1 MNTLLLFF
9 ALPIATIILSIVLLK
24 ILRCP
29 ILVSA
34 TFFAIYLILTYSVF
48 NTDFLIFAI
57 SYTILSYIT
66 ALITKTICNVAEKIN
81 SCIDNRIPNLRNIRE
96 CICNNIEKEN
106 ENRSNNTQARFTV
119 TTNQTDPVLFLGNRN
134 NICNRSNCC
143 CKRR

>member
-1 MNTLLLFF
+1 MNIILLFF
-9 ALPIATIILSIVLLK
+9 VLPFATIIFSIVLQK
-24 ILRCP
+24 ILKCP
-29 ILVSA
+29 VLVA
-34 TFFAIYLILTYSVF
+34 AIFFAIYLILAYTVF
-48 NTDFLIFAI
+48 GTDFLIFAI
-57 SYTILSYIT
+57 IYTILSYIT

-134 NICNRSNCC
+134 NICNRPNCC